1 MDSPINSIMTRSLAP
16 TVEQYN
22 ADAAIKIDWFNFE
35 TRMRSLIKEMLDP
48 CIDSTS
54 DINKE
59 IKNINTNVIYM
70 QGQIQE
76 LEFQIT
82 KQDVIFKKLD
92 DLENFFNNERQA
104 KDLDIQRLQSEVLAI
119 RPELLNHQDQLQKA
133 DEQRD
138 KLKKEINISNNK
150 LIAHREDMLNNITNT
165 STKLMHEL
173 SIVLMK
179 ITEEE
184 DKRKDFEFLIENF
197 KTAVEKHDISKF
209 LISTFFRYD
218 DRTVLTI
225 KILCF

>member
-1 MDSPINSIMTRSLAP
+1 MVSFLTKYLEMDSPINSIMTRSLAP

-209 LISTFFRYD
+209 FISTFFQ
-218 DRTVLTI
+218 I
-225 KILCF
+225 

>member
-209 LISTFFRYD
+209 FISTFFQ
-218 DRTVLTI
+218 I
-225 KILCF
+225 